1 MKILLWIVLLVICW
15 PLALV
20 VLVLYPIAWLI
31 LLPFRILG
39 ITMEGVFGLI
49 RALFSFPA
57 RIMGAPPRR

>member
-1 MKILLWIVLLVICW
+1 MKILLWIVLLVICG

-49 RALFSFPA
+49 RALFSLPE